1 MESDMIST
9 SLKLIASVVALLVL
23 SSAYGDVPL
32 LINYQG
38 RLTDDLGHPLDTVI
52 QVTFRIYDSPNGD
65 GVMWFETHPSLT
77 VTDGLFDVFLGST
90 TEIPESVFAS
100 RFRWLGIEL
109 QDRPELF
116 PRTRIVSVPYAY
128 TTIRAD
134 TAQYSL
140 ETMGG
145 VKHWTVIDS
154 ILYTDNLWGLARG
167 NSASVLFGN
176 AAFTMI
182 NFGLSCTTGVGGQN
196 SIYPAVMSGYNN
208 VAGGNYSFV
217 GGGVYNKAYGQY
229 SAVAGGKDNIA
240 EGTYSFAGGHNA
252 HAKHNGSF
260 VWADAFDTTFESA
273 RNNQFRVRAHGG
285 ARFDIND
292 DNWIE
297 IFDDGVGLITSNTGA
312 RLTIAGI
319 WANASDRNLKEN
331 FTHIDGEQILEKLRK
346 LDITMWNFKSE
357 DDSIVHI
364 GPIAQDFYELFGLGN
379 GNTTISTVDPN
390 GVALVAIQEL
400 SRRTQRIDALEAQVE
415 ELQRRLDQLIADQER

>member
-1 MESDMIST
+1 MIST
-9 SLKLIASVVALLVL
+9 CLKLVAIGIVLLSL
-23 SSAYGDVPL
+23 STAFGDAPL

-38 RLTDDLGHPLDTVI
+38 RLTDDGGHPLDTVVR
-52 QVTFRIYDSPNGD
+52 VTFRIYDSPNGD
-65 GVMWFETHPSLT
+65 GVVWSETHPSLT
-77 VTDGLFDVFLGST
+77 VTDGFFDVFLGSI
-90 TEIPESVFAS
+90 TEIPESVFVS

-116 PRTRIVSVPYAY
+116 PRSRIVSVPYAY
-128 TTIRAD
+128 ETIRAD
-134 TAQYSL
+134 TAQYSF

-145 VKHWTVIDS
+145 VKHWTAIDS

-167 NSASVLFGN
+167 NSASVLFGDG
-176 AAFTMI
+176 AYTMI
-182 NFGLSCTTGVGGQN
+182 NFGLACTTGVGGLN
-196 SIYPAVMSGYNN
+196 NIYPAVMSGYKN

-217 GGGVYNKAYGQY
+217 GGGVNDKAYGQY
-229 SAVAGGKDNIA
+229 SAVTGGKDNIA
-240 EGTYSFAGGHNA
+240 EGDYSYAGGHHA
-252 HAKHNGSF
+252 HAAHNGSF
-260 VWADAFDTTFESA
+260 VWADAFDTTFTSM

-297 IFDDGVGLITSNTGA
+297 IFDDGVGIITSNTGA

-331 FTHIDGEQILEKLRK
+331 FTPVDGEKILEKLRK
-346 LDITMWNFKSE
+346 LDVTQWNFKSE
-357 DDSIVHI
+357 DDSIIHI

-390 GVALVAIQEL
+390 GIALVAIQEL
-400 SRRTQRIDALEAQVE
+400 SRKTDRIDSLEAQVR
-415 ELQRRLDQLIADQER
+415 ELQRRLDQLIANQER